1 MIVKK
6 VQHAKKDAGPVSRKL
21 HGVISEEL
29 HLKPPIKP
37 MIASVSD
44 CQLIAVFRLNGF
56 VKCQDGEDDF
66 LKDMYQR
73 VTDAFKTLK
82 SVTYRR
88 KGASIDP

>member
-1 MIVKK
+1 ML
-6 VQHAKKDAGPVSRKL
+6 RKL

-29 HLKPPIKP
+29 HLKPPIKA

-44 CQLIAVFRLNGF
+44 CQFIAVFCLNGF
-56 VKCQDGEDDF
+56 IKRQDGEDDF

-73 VTDAFKTLK
+73 MTDAFKTLR

-88 KGASIDP
+88 KVARIDS

>member
-6 VQHAKKDAGPVSRKL
+6 VQHAKKDAGPVLRKL

-44 CQLIAVFRLNGF
+44 CQFIAVFCLNGF
-56 VKCQDGEDDF
+56 IKCQDGEDDF

-73 VTDAFKTLK
+73 DAFKTLK

-88 KGASIDP
+88 KVARIDP